1 MDPRDERAVIFYL
14 AKKGLTPME
23 VKQDMDGVLG
33 ETAPSYDTI
42 KYWHRQFKCGRT
54 STASQPSTG
63 HPQVLDM
70 EQFIPRV
77 DDLVRDDPRAS
88 QQRMAATLG
97 ISKATIQPGSGTTHG
112 RRDIYNPEQ

>member
-1 MDPRDERAVIFYL
+1 MDPRDERANIFHL
-14 AKKGLTPME
+14 DRKGLTPME

-70 EQFIPRV
+70 EQFIPREHHSSAWWQHWGFQKPQFSGSSLNTCRCTNSA
-77 DDLVRDDPRAS
+77 LVRCP
-88 QQRMAATLG
+88 
-97 ISKATIQPGSGTTHG
+97 
-112 RRDIYNPEQ
+112 NF